1 MKTINRKNKNNY
13 NKNAKYSNINNKNK
27 VLKKNSIIG
36 KPKRKNTIINGGA
49 NVEAKVETTKLLSA
63 KTYIQPFR
71 HPIYSG
77 MFIELAKK
85 LKKINNDKDKFM
97 LILNQKTEFLFY
109 MIKPSI

>member
-49 NVEAKVETTKLLSA
+49 SSVKNTNPLVKNGKFLSA
-63 KTYIQPFR
+63 KLTIWV
-71 HPIYSG
+71 
-77 MFIELAKK
+77 L
-85 LKKINNDKDKFM
+85 
-97 LILNQKTEFLFY
+97 
-109 MIKPSI
+109 